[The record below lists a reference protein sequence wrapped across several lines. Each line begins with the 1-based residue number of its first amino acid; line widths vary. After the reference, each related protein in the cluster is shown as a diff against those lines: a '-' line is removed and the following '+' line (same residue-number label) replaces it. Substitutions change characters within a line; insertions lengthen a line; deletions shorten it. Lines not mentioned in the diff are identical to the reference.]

1 MKVFLKDQDENYYA
15 ADDLLLAVQS
25 KVMRSRFK
33 YNNASE
39 VINLPSIEGEILKS
53 IIAWLQLPQPE
64 TLLIQFFALASPGEF
79 SKMLRLSAI
88 IL

>member
-1 MKVFLKDQDENYYA
+1 MKVFLKDKDENYYA

-53 IIAWLQLPQPE
+53 IIAWLYLPQPE
-64 TLLIQFFALASPGEF
+64 TLQPCNCNCNFEGF
-79 SKMLRLSAI
+79 
-88 IL
+88 